1 MLMVYSNEISD
12 NESSGSG
19 VNVASEASPKTAR
32 QEVREKGRRG
42 GNYEIGVEK
51 RCQGED
57 KPTSRTRQ

>member
-32 QEVREKGRRG
+32 QEVREKGIRG

>member
-32 QEVREKGRRG
+32 QEVRVKGIRGGKLRDRSGKEVSGRRQT
-42 GNYEIGVEK
+42 Y
-51 RCQGED
+51 
-57 KPTSRTRQ
+57 